1 MALTID
7 FANKIIFPD
16 RADMTL
22 IQSTPIEIYQLDL
35 NTFHEGMRN
44 LEDDEGGIWAEV
56 THDYASPTT
65 LSGVTYARLIEIINS
80 YTVTFL
86 PDSAWVAQ
94 IVGGNSNVGDRVNP
108 NNVSVQVSNSAGLQ
122 DAEALQAGSF
132 DNRVTL
138 DTTSSF
144 TGTTFPTGTAKF
156 PVNNLADARLIAED
170 RGLRIIRI
178 MTSMSFTSGDFSPGY
193 TFEGVSPVVTTVTLA
208 AGVNITKCTFH
219 NMTIEGV
226 MDGQNT
232 IKDCH
237 TLDIT
242 FFNGAI
248 HESALS
254 GTITLSGGVEA
265 TIFDCWSNVAGGGLL
280 DFPVINMGGSGNQLA
295 MRGWDGGLG
304 ISGGTGGIEGSSVD
318 FDSGRITF
326 DATNTGSTFTVRGIA
341 DVVDNSA
348 GMTVI
353 DQTINTTVDA
363 TMDRIQADHDIN
375 SVPGELIV
383 TTISGGAELDRY
395 DLLDTDGAVFDPTG
409 TKGIGKRTRQ

>member
-1 MALTID
+1 MPLVID
-7 FANKIIFPD
+7 FPNKIIKPD

-44 LEDDEGGIWAEV
+44 LEDDEGGIWADV

-86 PDSAWVAQ
+86 PDSAWVVQ
-94 IVGGNSNVGDRVNP
+94 IVGGNSNVGDRINP

-122 DAEALQAGSF
+122 DAESLQAGSF
-132 DNRVTL
+132 DGRVTV

-170 RGLRIIRI
+170 RGLRVIRI
-178 MTSMSFTSGDFSPGY
+178 MTSMSFTAGDFSPGY

-208 AGVNITKCTFH
+208 AGVNITKCTFL

-232 IKDCH
+232 IVGCH

-248 HESALS
+248 HESALE

-265 TIFDCWSNVAGGGLL
+265 TIFDCWSSVSGGGPT
-280 DFPVINMGGSGNQLA
+280 DHPTIDMNGAGNQLA
-295 MRGWDGGLG
+295 LRGWDGGLG
-304 ISGGTGGIEGSSVD
+304 IENCSGVGASSLD
-318 FDSGRITF
+318 FDSGRVTF
-326 DATNTGSTFTVRGIA
+326 DVNNTGGVFTIRGIA
-341 DVVDNSA
+341 DVFDNSA
-348 GMTVI
+348 GATVNDLTVNKRLADLVDDLENRLVTVDNGNGTGTMTLYDDDKVTVLKSWTTVI
-353 DQTINTTVDA
+353 EGSGAISE
-363 TMDRIQADHDIN
+363 R
-375 SVPGELIV
+375 VPV
-383 TTISGGAELDRY
+383 
-395 DLLDTDGAVFDPTG
+395 
-409 TKGIGKRTRQ
+409 